1 MNIGDFMQVLG
12 GRNPQQEAMQML
24 NGIAGQNP
32 MAKNMLNMIQNN
44 DFNGANTML
53 NNMAKERGIDINQIR
68 NMMQHR

>member
-24 NGIAGQNP
+24 NGIASQNP
-32 MAKNMLNMIQNN
+32 MAKNMLNMIQSN
-44 DFNGANTML
+44 DFNGANAML

-68 NMMQHR
+68 SMMQHR